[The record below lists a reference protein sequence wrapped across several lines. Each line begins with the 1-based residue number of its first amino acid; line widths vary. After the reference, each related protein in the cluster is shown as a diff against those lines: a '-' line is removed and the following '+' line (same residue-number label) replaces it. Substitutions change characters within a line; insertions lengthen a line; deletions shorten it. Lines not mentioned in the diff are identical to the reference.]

1 MSQHIKNLINISS
14 REFFQVFLV
23 TYLLLTLMETFRE
36 GFVSNFFNMN
46 YLLLIV
52 LVSGVAMVLTE
63 PEQKTIKLHKLAARA
78 VIVLTSRQER
88 REMIAKKRAAIAAA
102 QAQLKR
108 KRVADMQ
115 MLTQNIPL
123 ARRHDAHARRPLQ
136 TSRQKRRMD
145 GFL

>member
-1 MSQHIKNLINISS
+1 
-14 REFFQVFLV
+14 
-23 TYLLLTLMETFRE
+23 
-36 GFVSNFFNMN
+36 
-46 YLLLIV
+46 LLLIV